1 MKSINE
7 KQVIYFIIPYIFLN
21 TTIISLCSFL
31 LYLVGEFRHPIG
43 LKFAIYMSAVF
54 IVYFTL
60 FKLTVSRLPDI
71 SEKQTSVGIKKRPQE
86 LFPIMV
92 GVVCSLLATDAIEL
106 YIQDPIRITQ
116 ISDIEKY
123 PNEEYFYVDSI
134 KRLPSNMEVFYY
146 LTTKQSN
153 RGPLQ
158 YNIKYFR
165 GGNLEGMPDTY
176 LFSSDVYSV
185 GTEYT
190 SSSILERSKFALS
203 KENEKFSNFLEQGGY
218 IKRMSSFQRELIN
231 SKVHDISKSNW
242 FKAAS
247 HFGVV
252 QDPNTESKENGLY
265 VLVFALLSSITS
277 ISTIFLPTCSNS
289 LRLIEQEKG
298 YFNRIFKHKLYKH
311 ITRS

>member
-31 LYLVGEFRHPIG
+31 LYLADEFRHPNG
-43 LKFAIYMSAVF
+43 LSFAICMSVIV

-60 FKLTVSRLPDI
+60 FRLTVCRLPDV
-71 SEKQTSVGIKKRPQE
+71 SEKQTSEGIKKRPQVF
-86 LFPIMV
+86 FPIVV
-92 GVVCSLLATDAIEL
+92 GVVCSLLAADAIEL
-106 YIQDPIRITQ
+106 YTQNPIGIAQ
-116 ISDIEKY
+116 ISDIKKY

-134 KRLPSNMEVFYY
+134 KRLPSNMEAFYY
-146 LTTKQSN
+146 LTTKRSN

-165 GGNLEGMPDTY
+165 GGNLEGMPDIY
-176 LFSSDVYSV
+176 FFSSDVYYV

-190 SSSILERSKFALS
+190 PSSILERSKFALS
-203 KENEKFSNFLEQGGY
+203 KENEKFNTFLEQGGY

-231 SKVHDISKSNW
+231 SKVYNISKSNW
-242 FKAAS
+242 FKTAS

-252 QDPNTESKENGLY
+252 QDPNSESKQNGMY
-265 VLVFALLSSITS
+265 VLVLALLSSVIS
-277 ISTIFLPTCSNS
+277 ISTMFLPTCSSS
-289 LRLIEQEKG
+289 LRVVEKENG